1 MLRSFREL
9 VVWQKSMQLAGT
21 VYRLTQGFPR
31 EEIYGLASQLRRCAV
46 SLPSN
51 IAEGSGRLSAREYR
65 QFLAIA
71 RGSNFELQTQLE
83 LARSFG
89 MEDMEMI
96 DDAEGLSHEIGRML
110 HSMLE
115 KLKPATPTRNR

>member
-9 VVWQKSMQLAGT
+9 VVWQKSMQLAT
-21 VYRLTQGFPR
+21 AVYQLAQGFPR
-31 EEIYGLASQLRRCAV
+31 EETYGLASQLRRSAV
-46 SLPSN
+46 SMPSN
-51 IAEGSGRLSAREYR
+51 IAEGSGRLSVREYR

-83 LARSFG
+83 LARSLG
-89 MEDMEMI
+89 MGNMELI
-96 DDAEGLSHEIGRML
+96 DEAEALSHEIGKML

-115 KLKPATPTRNR
+115 KLKTSAPARLH